1 MVAANGGASGTPLN
15 FKHPEMQET
24 IIEFQSVSKRY
35 GDHPA
40 VQELDL
46 QIAKG
51 EIFGLLGPNGAGKT
65 TTMFMILGLIEPSQ
79 GHIRVMGQSPYRSAI
94 EVKRKIGYL
103 ADTIGFYEQMSA
115 KDNLTFIARLNQ
127 VAGQH
132 LDRRVDDLLDLVG
145 LSSVAN
151 NKAGTYSR
159 GMKQRL
165 GIAQALIKRPK
176 ILILD
181 EPTLGLDPK
190 GVEELLDL
198 VQHLNRQHGIT
209 VIISSHQL
217 DQVQKICHRVGIFV
231 QGKLKAMG
239 SIKDLSEQLSLELGH
254 NCSISWH
261 QEAEVDTVALDG
273 LLKARFTP
281 SRISWGQNS
290 LSITTTEFL
299 TPQLV
304 ACCASQGLPI
314 TQVQSNE
321 LTLEEIYGKYFENE
335 KDRSKSTTI

>member
-1 MVAANGGASGTPLN
+1 MVAANGGASGTPLK

-79 GHIRVMGQSPYRSAI
+79 GHIRVMGLSPYRSAI

-115 KDNLTFIARLNQ
+115 KDSRTYIARLNQ

-190 GVEELLDL
+190 GVEDLLNL
-198 VQHLNRQHGIT
+198 VQHLNQQHGIT

-217 DQVQKICHRVGIFV
+217 DQVQKICNRVGIFV
-231 QGKLKAMG
+231 KGKLKAMG
-239 SIKDLSEQLSLELGH
+239 SIQDLSEQLTPELGH
-254 NCSISWH
+254 NSSISWH
-261 QEAEVDTVALDG
+261 QEADVDTVA
-273 LLKARFTP
+273 
-281 SRISWGQNS
+281 
-290 LSITTTEFL
+290 
-299 TPQLV
+299 
-304 ACCASQGLPI
+304 
-314 TQVQSNE
+314 
-321 LTLEEIYGKYFENE
+321 
-335 KDRSKSTTI
+335 